1 MQQKLKR
8 YALPSHLNKILK
20 MNSSQQ
26 LTAYQQLRRETT
38 RLAAP
43 LSAEDQQLQASPDAS
58 PTKWHQAHT
67 TWFFETF
74 LLLPHGVPPVSAEYQ
89 YLFNSY
95 YDSIGPR
102 HPRPQRGL
110 LSRPSLKEVEQY
122 RARVDEQMLALL
134 SRLSED
140 ELSRVEPLLRLGIAH
155 EEQHQELI
163 LTDILA
169 AFAAHSFHPVYA
181 HTEHIPPVETRQPS
195 YVASE
200 GGLVSLGASSSE
212 PFYFDNEGPQHQ
224 VFLAPYSLATHPIS
238 VREVLAFIE
247 ARGYQTPSF
256 WLSDGWAFIQQ
267 HKLGAPGYSFV
278 EGDSL
283 WVFTLHGLRRA
294 ALHQP
299 ASHLSYY
306 EADAIARFLGG
317 RLPTEFEWEHSA
329 RAQSREGQFREQG
342 SLIPTSYT
350 TAEPL
355 QGLYGGVWE
364 WTSSSYTAYPG
375 FAPGAGA
382 IGEYNGKFMINQMVL
397 RGGSCFSNQ
406 EHLRPSYRNF
416 WPPHTR
422 FQMTGA
428 RVARDST

>member
-1 MQQKLKR
+1 
-8 YALPSHLNKILK
+8 

-26 LTAYQQLRRETT
+26 ITTYQKLRAETT

-74 LLLPHGVPPVSAEYQ
+74 ILLPHGIPPVSAEYQ

-110 LSRPSLKEVEQY
+110 LSRPSLTEVEQY
-122 RARVDEQMLALL
+122 RRLVDEQMLALL

-140 ELSRVEPLLRLGIAH
+140 ELSYIEPLLRLGIAH

-169 AFAAHSFHPVYA
+169 AFATHSFHPVYA
-181 HTEHIPPVETRQPS
+181 KENISLASTPP
-195 YVASE
+195 ASPEATPPASFFVYE
-200 GGLVSLGASSSE
+200 GGLVSLGVSSSE
-212 PFYFDNEGPQHQ
+212 PFYFDNEGPPHQ
-224 VFLAPYSLATHPIS
+224 VFLAPYALDAHPIS
-238 VREVLAFIE
+238 VQEVLAFIE
-247 ARGYQTPSF
+247 ANGYQTPSL

-267 HKLGAPGYSFV
+267 HKLSAPGYSFV
-278 EGDSL
+278 EGGSL

-294 ALHQP
+294 TLHEP

-329 RAQSREGQFREQG
+329 RAHSRNGQFREQG
-342 SLIPTSYT
+342 SLVPTGYT

-364 WTSSSYTAYPG
+364 WTSSSYSAYPG
-375 FAPGAGA
+375 FNPGPGAL
-382 IGEYNGKFMINQMVL
+382 GEYNGKFMINQMVL

-428 RVARDST
+428 RVARDLR